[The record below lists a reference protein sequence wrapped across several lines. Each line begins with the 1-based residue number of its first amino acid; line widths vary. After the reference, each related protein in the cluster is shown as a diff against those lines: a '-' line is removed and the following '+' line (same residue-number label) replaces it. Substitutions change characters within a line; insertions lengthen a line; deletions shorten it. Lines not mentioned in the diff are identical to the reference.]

1 MKLLYFLLP
10 FAMLSCVAFAQ
21 SPETNIEQA
30 IATGNA
36 EQLLPY
42 FGTTVD
48 LRILD
53 VENVYGNSQAQVL
66 LNNFFVSNPPTS
78 FVVAHR
84 KVRTDNSFFIG
95 TYTSQTGT
103 FRVSIFL
110 KTENNQSRISQI
122 LIQNSAAL
130 EGGKF

>member
-21 SPETNIEQA
+21 SPETDIEQA

-36 EQLLPY
+36 EKLLPY

-66 LNNFFVSNPPTS
+66 LNNFFASNPPTS

-110 KTENNQSRISQI
+110 KILLSGKNGISY
-122 LIQNSAAL
+122 
-130 EGGKF
+130 F